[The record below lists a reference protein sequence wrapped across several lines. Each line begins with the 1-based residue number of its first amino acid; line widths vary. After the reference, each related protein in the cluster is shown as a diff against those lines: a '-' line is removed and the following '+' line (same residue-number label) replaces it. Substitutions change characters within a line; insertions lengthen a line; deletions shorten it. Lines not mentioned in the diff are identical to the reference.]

1 MTIADRFL
9 ADIETA
15 FVHGHCPTVY
25 WMTAAEFAAFSQSN
39 RITFGRLEEGIEPTL
54 AVVTG
59 LPCGPVFI
67 VEVAR

>member
-1 MTIADRFL
+1 MNIVDRFL
-9 ADIETA
+9 ADMETA
-15 FVHGHCPTVY
+15 FVSGHFPTVY
-25 WMTAAEFAAFSQSN
+25 WMTAAEFAAFRQSD

-54 AVVTG
+54 AVVAG